1 MPQNPFG
8 GPQPLGVVYN
18 TSMSRPDAALAL
30 AELYGFQGK
39 REARIGSVCVTGA
52 GLNAAVF
59 CDIVTRFYLPGP
71 PRNANQLLPV
81 GLAAVDPLPP
91 DPPMVRGVVS
101 GKYERTVKKLSDT
114 SLAEAVLRNGVIFNA
129 EAAVILSA

>member
-30 AELYGFQGK
+30 AGLYAFQGR

-52 GLNAAVF
+52 GLNTAIF
-59 CDIVTRFYLPGP
+59 CDIVARFYTLGP
-71 PRNANQLLPV
+71 PRNANQVLPV

-91 DPPMVRGVVS
+91 DPPMVLGAVAGS
-101 GKYERTVKKLSDT
+101 YERTVKKLSD
-114 SLAEAVLRNGVIFNA
+114 
-129 EAAVILSA
+129 